1 MFTRKPRHTLP
12 ETISRAAA
20 EGNALR
26 VLQAVVTWLRQGG
39 AAGAQVRFG
48 ILCNHL
54 RQEGGEGKAIATLLC
69 RWLSS
74 VRVYPTLITI
84 GIFSRSGFGHE
95 FRHRLYERINP
106 AYKDCNNLRDV
117 LTLLFCGGNDGE
129 WLAAIPLSAWL
140 RLLSTIQRQTEP
152 AVREMCGRHL
162 RDESL
167 YAVEMLSIWVAAEDL
182 DHDLIRLEPRLLDVD
197 SPFVS
202 LMREVSDWLDFQRS
216 RQPGSRTTYDAG
228 HLNVMLAQCRTLIE
242 RLQRKGTGAGA
253 GSSMAVAHLLQR
265 LQQTLARMERLMALF
280 AARNRTQ
287 SLLRTLL
294 LANEIAVA
302 VVAQRRIMPLW
313 RSNVKMLARSISQN
327 SSRHGEHYITR
338 NRSEYW
344 GMLRSAAGGG
354 VLIALMA
361 LLKIHI
367 GSLPGGHLYHAV
379 LASLNYGIG
388 FVLIHMLHFTVA
400 TKQPAMTAARFAQAV
415 ERSSSGRAV
424 NQKLAQL
431 LIDVIRSQ
439 GVAVFGNVIVSVL
452 LAVFISH
459 AFAHHFGSPL
469 LDTATTAYQLKS
481 LAVFSTPALL
491 FAAIAGVWLFCS
503 GIIAGF
509 FDNRA
514 DSLNLKLR
522 LREHPLLKRI
532 LPAAWRQRLAD
543 YIHHHYGAIM
553 GNFCFGWLLG
563 MTGYLGHLTGL
574 PLDIRHVAFS
584 SANLGY
590 AAVSGDIGFFSF
602 AAYLLMVLLIGA
614 VNLLVSFSITLWVA
628 LRSRDAVLD
637 NPLQIIGSTVALVK
651 QKPKSLFFPPSDTP
665 EAEKKPAAPGK

>member
-1 MFTRKPRHTLP
+1 
-12 ETISRAAA
+12 
-20 EGNALR
+20 
-26 VLQAVVTWLRQGG
+26 
-39 AAGAQVRFG
+39 
-48 ILCNHL
+48 
-54 RQEGGEGKAIATLLC
+54 
-69 RWLSS
+69 
-74 VRVYPTLITI
+74 
-84 GIFSRSGFGHE
+84 
-95 FRHRLYERINP
+95 
-106 AYKDCNNLRDV
+106 
-117 LTLLFCGGNDGE
+117 
-129 WLAAIPLSAWL
+129 
-140 RLLSTIQRQTEP
+140 
-152 AVREMCGRHL
+152 
-162 RDESL
+162 
-167 YAVEMLSIWVAAEDL
+167 
-182 DHDLIRLEPRLLDVD
+182 
-197 SPFVS
+197 
-202 LMREVSDWLDFQRS
+202 
-216 RQPGSRTTYDAG
+216 
-228 HLNVMLAQCRTLIE
+228 
-242 RLQRKGTGAGA
+242 
-253 GSSMAVAHLLQR
+253 
-265 LQQTLARMERLMALF
+265 
-280 AARNRTQ
+280 
-287 SLLRTLL
+287 
-294 LANEIAVA
+294 
-302 VVAQRRIMPLW
+302 MPLW

-338 NRSEYW
+338 NRSEYS

-388 FVLIHMLHFTVA
+388 FVLIHILHFTVA

-514 DSLNLKLR
+514 DYLNLKLR

-602 AAYLLMVLLIGA
+602 AANLLMVLLIGA

-628 LRSRDAVLD
+628 LRSRDAVVD
-637 NPLQIIGSTVALVK
+637 NPLQIIGSTISLVK
-651 QKPKSLFFPPSDTP
+651 QKPKSLFFPPNDPP
-665 EAEKKPAAPGK
+665 EAEKKPAAPSK

>member
-20 EGNALR
+20 EANALG
-26 VLQAVVTWLRQGG
+26 VLQAVGTWLRQGG
-39 AAGAQVRFG
+39 AAGAPVRFG

-54 RQEGGEGKAIATLLC
+54 RQEGEGKTIATLLC

-182 DHDLIRLEPRLLDVD
+182 DHDLIRLEPKLLDVD
-197 SPFVS
+197 SPFVG

-216 RQPGSRTTYDAG
+216 RQPGSYDAG
-228 HLNVMLAQCRTLIE
+228 HLDVMLAQCRTLIE

-265 LQQTLARMERLMALF
+265 LQQTLTRMERLMALF
-280 AARNRTQ
+280 AARTRTQ

-302 VVAQRRIMPLW
+302 VVAQRRILPLW

-338 NRSEYW
+338 NRSEY
-344 GMLRSAAGGG
+344 AA
-354 VLIALMA
+354 
-361 LLKIHI
+361 
-367 GSLPGGHLYHAV
+367 
-379 LASLNYGIG
+379 
-388 FVLIHMLHFTVA
+388 
-400 TKQPAMTAARFAQAV
+400 AA
-415 ERSSSGRAV
+415 
-424 NQKLAQL
+424 
-431 LIDVIRSQ
+431 
-439 GVAVFGNVIVSVL
+439 
-452 LAVFISH
+452 
-459 AFAHHFGSPL
+459 
-469 LDTATTAYQLKS
+469 
-481 LAVFSTPALL
+481 
-491 FAAIAGVWLFCS
+491 
-503 GIIAGF
+503 
-509 FDNRA
+509 
-514 DSLNLKLR
+514 
-522 LREHPLLKRI
+522 
-532 LPAAWRQRLAD
+532 
-543 YIHHHYGAIM
+543 
-553 GNFCFGWLLG
+553 
-563 MTGYLGHLTGL
+563 
-574 PLDIRHVAFS
+574 
-584 SANLGY
+584 
-590 AAVSGDIGFFSF
+590 
-602 AAYLLMVLLIGA
+602 
-614 VNLLVSFSITLWVA
+614 
-628 LRSRDAVLD
+628 
-637 NPLQIIGSTVALVK
+637 
-651 QKPKSLFFPPSDTP
+651 
-665 EAEKKPAAPGK
+665 AAP